1 MKIIG
6 LADFDSYIYDV
17 IRLNSTK
24 LSLTKSRILKKFIV
38 GLLVLGLTS
47 QVFAQVTEVE
57 QLSEVVVTAVN
68 YKYLNAVDNSEAA
81 IPVQMLERKVA
92 AYNVQEQDFYIDDYD
107 YYTVQFF
114 IPDGKIVA
122 VYDADGKIMRT
133 IEKFNDIKLPTAVS
147 SALAERFPN
156 WEVVSDVYR
165 VTYTDKKGA
174 NKSYKLKL
182 KNGDE
187 VMRIKMTDDGEFL

>member
-1 MKIIG
+1 M
-6 LADFDSYIYDV
+6 
-17 IRLNSTK
+17 
-24 LSLTKSRILKKFIV
+24 KKFIV

-92 AYNVQEQDFYIDDYD
+92 AYNVQEQEYYIDDYD
-107 YYTVQFF
+107 YYTVSFF

-122 VYDADGKIMRT
+122 VYDADGKVMRT
-133 IEKFNDIKLPTAVS
+133 IEKFQDIKLPTAINK
-147 SALAERFPN
+147 ALAERFPN

-165 VTYTDKKGA
+165 VTYSDKKGA
-174 NKSYKLKL
+174 KKSYKLKL
-182 KNGDE
+182 KNGDQ
-187 VMRIKMTDDGEFL
+187 VMRIKMTDEGEFL